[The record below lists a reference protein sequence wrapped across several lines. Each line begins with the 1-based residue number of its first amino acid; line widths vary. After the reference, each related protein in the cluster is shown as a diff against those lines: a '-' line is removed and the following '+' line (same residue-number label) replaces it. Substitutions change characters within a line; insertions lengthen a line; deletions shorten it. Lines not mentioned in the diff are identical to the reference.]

1 MPESLTAV
9 PLYPQAS
16 FPEDH
21 SLAGLHQ
28 LFDGEWVWETYRSQV
43 GDREISPRQIRIRQF
58 SHLPGRYVVVTYVME
73 WRRDEYIPSEQFTLR
88 LERGKPVE
96 LFRYPDDHHLP
107 GLKRAAH
114 PETAARL
121 INRYVLSIPTRYPVR
136 VYLIRYRPGNRAVL
150 RHRIGKVGLYVRAV
164 RPVTIPPLLK
174 AAELIGY
181 SRFVV
186 PRLAGHWQ
194 DGGVLW
200 LSEIPGKN
208 LREYIR
214 KGGRPDPA
222 LLLEGLESLWAA
234 PYRPDSG
241 RPFDLP
247 GAYRRAKQVFNH
259 ALKGDEAEGARN
271 KLSCATQILDP
282 FVKAWRPHCIAHND
296 FYDDQMLGL
305 PDGRV
310 ALVDFEEVGPGEPM
324 LDVGNLLA
332 HLRWASRFGH
342 GGEATASGGY
352 HSLFQQAALERF
364 GWSERELVLREA
376 VSLFRIGTNP
386 IRRLREGW
394 LCDLEA
400 GLALVNEILDSAV
413 ETSEVPTVSAR
424 S

>member
-1 MPESLTAV
+1 MVSGSGRHTALRLGTGRPTPV
-9 PLYPQAS
+9 RFAS
-16 FPEDH
+16 VSSATSP
-21 SLAGLHQ
+21 AG
-28 LFDGEWVWETYRSQV
+28 
-43 GDREISPRQIRIRQF
+43 
-58 SHLPGRYVVVTYVME
+58 YVVVTYVME

-164 RPVTIPPLLK
+164 RPVTVPPLLK

-282 FVKAWRPHCIAHND
+282 FVKAWRPRCIAHND

-310 ALVDFEEVGPGEPM
+310 ALVDFEEVGPGERAYAGCGQPPSAPA
-324 LDVGNLLA
+324 LGISLWTWKRGDRQ
-332 HLRWASRFGH
+332 RWLSQ
-342 GGEATASGGY
+342 
-352 HSLFQQAALERF
+352 SL
-364 GWSERELVLREA
+364 S
-376 VSLFRIGTNP
+376 
-386 IRRLREGW
+386 
-394 LCDLEA
+394 A
-400 GLALVNEILDSAV
+400 GR
-413 ETSEVPTVSAR
+413 P
-424 S
+424 

>member
-9 PLYPQAS
+9 PLYPQAE

-21 SLAGLHQ
+21 NLPGLPQ
-28 LFDGEWVWETYRSQV
+28 LFDGEWVWEAYCSRV
-43 GDREISPRQIRIRQF
+43 GDREISPRQLRIRQF
-58 SHLPGRYVVVTYVME
+58 SHLPGRYVVVTYVLE
-73 WRRDEYIPSEQFTLR
+73 WQRDEYIPSEQFTLR

-96 LFRYPDDHHLP
+96 LFRYPEDRHLP

-121 INRYVLSIPTRYPVR
+121 INSYVLAIPTRYPVR

-150 RHRIGKVGLYVRAV
+150 RHRIGKVGFYVRAV
-164 RPVTIPPLLK
+164 RPVTVPPLLK
-174 AAELIGY
+174 AAELIGH

-214 KGGRPDPA
+214 KGGQPEPT

-234 PYRPDSG
+234 PYRTGNG

-247 GAYRRAKQVFNH
+247 GAYRRAKRVFKH
-259 ALKGDEAEGARN
+259 ALQGDDTEGARR
-271 KLSCATQILDP
+271 KLSHATQALNP
-282 FVKAWRPHCIAHND
+282 FVESWRPRCIAHND
-296 FYDDQMLGL
+296 FYDDQMLLL

-310 ALVDFEEVGPGEPM
+310 ALVDFEEVGPGDPM

-332 HLRWASRFGH
+332 HLRWASRFGR
-342 GGEATASGGY
+342 GSEAAATAAY
-352 HSLFQQAALERF
+352 HNLFQQAALERL
-364 GWSERELVLREA
+364 GWSKRELVLREA

-386 IRRLREGW
+386 LRRLRKDW
-394 LCDLEA
+394 YRDLEA
-400 GLALVNEILDSAV
+400 GLALVNEILASTV
-413 ETSEVPTVSAR
+413 ETSEVPTAPS
-424 S
+424 